1 MSGLLSLWALDDL
14 VSSLDRRG
22 PNTWSTRSSCILQRQ
37 GINSARRCKLFFIH
51 TFSTMNYVLVRD
63 TETHFTVDGSNR
75 LKVMGWTRTDSG
87 GGKCRR
93 ETQRQQER
101 VTETKMETETDVG
114 HLRCA
119 DIALYRD
126 LYEIITSYT
135 KRVTP
140 PRSYCL
146 E

>member
-1 MSGLLSLWALDDL
+1 MLGGVNSFLY
-14 VSSLDRRG
+14 
-22 PNTWSTRSSCILQRQ
+22 TR
-37 GINSARRCKLFFIH
+37 
-51 TFSTMNYVLVRD
+51 FSTMNYVLVRD

-126 LYEIITSYT
+126 LYEIIASYT